1 MYELL
6 SQLGYLS
13 LLPKFEE
20 AQLTYD
26 ALKEFSKEDLKELD
40 LPTGP
45 RIAIY
50 NMLHKEG
57 S

>member
-1 MYELL
+1 LYELL